1 MLTSQRVMEWLSHL
15 TFATEAE
22 IISLW
27 GAGFILLGVFALL
40 MDKRRATKRTVER
53 LEKVG
58 FMPWTAIFLGSL
70 VIGGGLLALAL
81 PKVIGT
87 L

>member
-1 MLTSQRVMEWLSHL
+1 MARAMDFLSGL
-15 TFATEAE
+15 SFASEAKLVA
-22 IISLW
+22 LW
-27 GAGFILLGVFALL
+27 GAGFVMVAVVALV
-40 MDKRRATKRTVER
+40 MDKRRASKRSIER

-70 VIGGGLLALAL
+70 VIGGGLLALSL
-81 PKVIGT
+81 PVVIGS

>member
-1 MLTSQRVMEWLSHL
+1 MARAMDFLSSL
-15 TFATEAE
+15 SFASEAKLVA
-22 IISLW
+22 LW
-27 GAGFILLGVFALL
+27 GAGFVMVAVVALI
-40 MDKRRATKRTVER
+40 MDKRRASKRSIER

-70 VIGGGLLALAL
+70 VIGGGLLALSL
-81 PKVIGT
+81 PVVIGS

>member
-1 MLTSQRVMEWLSHL
+1 MDWLSRL
-15 TFATEAE
+15 TFASEAE
-22 IISLW
+22 IVALW
-27 GAGFILLGVFALL
+27 GAGFILFGIVALL
-40 MDKRRATKRTVER
+40 MDKRRAKQRSLER

-58 FMPWTAIFLGSL
+58 FVPWTAIFLGSF

-81 PKVIGT
+81 PRVIGS

>member
-1 MLTSQRVMEWLSHL
+1 MNIFTDLS
-15 TFATEAE
+15 FASEADLVA
-22 IISLW
+22 LW
-27 GAGFILLGVFALL
+27 GAGFIALAVTALL
-40 MDKRRATKRTVER
+40 MDKRRATKRNVER

-58 FMPWTAIFLGSL
+58 FMPWTAIFLGSM

-81 PKVIGT
+81 PRVIAT

>member
-1 MLTSQRVMEWLSHL
+1 MDFLSSL
-15 TFATEAE
+15 SFASEAK
-22 IISLW
+22 LV
-27 GAGFILLGVFALL
+27 ALLGAAFVLNAVLALV
-40 MDKRRATKRTVER
+40 MDKRRASKRTIER

-70 VIGGGLLALAL
+70 VIGGGLLALSL
-81 PKVIGT
+81 PVVIGS

>member
-1 MLTSQRVMEWLSHL
+1 MKLLHAL
-15 TFATEAE
+15 TFASEAE
-22 IISLW
+22 VAALI
-27 GAGFILLGVFALL
+27 GAGFIMLALLALL
-40 MDKRRATKRTVER
+40 MDKRRASKRSIER

-70 VIGGGLLALAL
+70 IIGGGLLALAL
-81 PKVIGT
+81 PRVLGS

>member
-1 MLTSQRVMEWLSHL
+1 MDFLSSL
-15 TFATEAE
+15 SFASEAKLVAL
-22 IISLW
+22 S
-27 GAGFILLGVFALL
+27 GVGFVLIAVLALV
-40 MDKRRATKRTVER
+40 MDKRRASTRSIER

-70 VIGGGLLALAL
+70 VIGGGLLALSL
-81 PKVIGT
+81 PVVIGN

>member
-1 MLTSQRVMEWLSHL
+1 MARAMDFLSGL
-15 TFATEAE
+15 SFASEAKLVA
-22 IISLW
+22 LW
-27 GAGFILLGVFALL
+27 GAGFVMVAVVALI
-40 MDKRRATKRTVER
+40 MDKRRASKRSIER

-70 VIGGGLLALAL
+70 VIGGGLLALSL
-81 PKVIGT
+81 PVVIGS